1 MGSPIYKKKVT
12 IDRFGRFVVP
22 KWMLRLIGDPWE
34 LELRL
39 IGEKSKWL
47 MTLVPCEKAVEA

>member
-1 MGSPIYKKKVT
+1 MEPPIYKKQVK

-22 KWMLRLIGDPWE
+22 KWMLRLIGEPQA

-39 IGEKSKWL
+39 IVEKSKWL
-47 MTLVPCEKAVEA
+47 MTLVPCEGA